1 MNCWR
6 GSPRARRGRGAA
18 GGESVG
24 DERRAG
30 LAAVAAGEPAAGV
43 VSGAAEGGAGKVVF
57 VFPGQG
63 SQWAGM
69 AAELG
74 GSCPVFAARLAE
86 CAAVLDPVTGWPLVD
101 TVCGRGADLG
111 RVEVVQPALWAVM
124 VSLAAVWQAAGVT
137 PDAVVGHSQ
146 GEIAAAVV
154 AGVLSL
160 ADGAKVVALRSQAL
174 AQLAGTGGMMS
185 VAERAEIVQ
194 QRLGAWDGR
203 VQIAAVNG
211 PRQVVVSGDAQAL
224 DELAAVCER
233 DGVRARRVEV
243 DYASHSPRIDAVR
256 SQVEDSLA
264 GVTAQPGTVAVMSGA
279 DGQLIDGAV
288 MDGAYWY
295 RSLREPVQFH
305 RAVQTLAASGH
316 RTLIEVSPHPVLTL
330 AIEDPLTDT
339 TTTGAGAGVSGATSA
354 RASGGGGAGEGTSA
368 GVGTGAGAG
377 SGGVVVTGTLRRDDG
392 GLYRLAASMAQV
404 WVAGGA
410 VDWSRWFP
418 GPRNRVDLPTYAFQR
433 KRYWPGRPV
442 AGGGRPRAGAGGGGG
457 TMSRGGGRG
466 P

>member
-69 AAELG
+69 AAELVESG
-74 GSCPVFAARLAE
+74 PVFGARLAE

-124 VSLAAVWQAAGVT
+124 VSLAAVWQGAGVT

-160 ADGAKVVALRSQAL
+160 GDGAKVVALRSQAL
-174 AQLAGTGGMMS
+174 AQLAGTGGVVS
-185 VAERAEIVQ
+185 VAQ
-194 QRLGAWDGR
+194 P
-203 VQIAAVNG
+203 AA
-211 PRQVVVSGDAQAL
+211 
-224 DELAAVCER
+224 
-233 DGVRARRVEV
+233 
-243 DYASHSPRIDAVR
+243 
-256 SQVEDSLA
+256 A
-264 GVTAQPGTVAVMSGA
+264 GQ
-279 DGQLIDGAV
+279 
-288 MDGAYWY
+288 
-295 RSLREPVQFH
+295 RSL
-305 RAVQTLAASGH
+305 
-316 RTLIEVSPHPVLTL
+316 
-330 AIEDPLTDT
+330 
-339 TTTGAGAGVSGATSA
+339 
-354 RASGGGGAGEGTSA
+354 
-368 GVGTGAGAG
+368 
-377 SGGVVVTGTLRRDDG
+377 
-392 GLYRLAASMAQV
+392 
-404 WVAGGA
+404 
-410 VDWSRWFP
+410 
-418 GPRNRVDLPTYAFQR
+418 
-433 KRYWPGRPV
+433 
-442 AGGGRPRAGAGGGGG
+442 GGGGG
-457 TMSRGGGRG
+457 GGQRARA
-466 P
+466 